1 MTTEVIDGFAL
12 EHINRTMTIQCLN
25 DRHREEQKDFI
36 LQDGRVSRVIQ
47 GGTL

>member
-1 MTTEVIDGFAL
+1 MITEIVAGIIL
-12 EHINRTMTIQCLN
+12 EQINRMTIQCLD
-25 DRHREEQKDFI
+25 DRHKEEQKDFI